1 MKICYRK
8 DIKFI
13 TGVMAAA
20 MTLGGCSSF
29 TRSGDGRTSRHELKE
44 DADIK
49 TEIDLSDVRNT
60 DYDSTVMDK
69 EYRRYCID
77 LFSQTVNDYGGG
89 DNVIISPASV
99 MMALDMVGAGAK
111 GKSLEQITDLF
122 AQGQGPLTQQAY
134 ASALMD
140 RINEAEQVE
149 FTCAN
154 AVWNNRHIL
163 GDKVNMDYVDYIE
176 DTFNAQYNVMD
187 FNKETA
193 DEINKWVDEHTDHM
207 IKDII
212 SDLQPETV
220 MVLVNALCFE
230 AEWSGK
236 YSDKD
241 VYEED
246 FTSADGTVQTGMF
259 LHDESLVYYES
270 DKATGFVKFYK
281 GGDFAFL
288 AILPTDETISANEF
302 AKNFTAEDYEEF
314 INSKSLDYVVISKMP
329 EFETDFNIEMNDT
342 IEGLGADTVFDPDAA
357 DFSGIAGA
365 PGDLYISKII
375 HKTHIEIDRNGTRAA
390 AATAGFLSGSGENQV
405 IPEYRYV
412 ECDRPFVYAIVD
424 VKTMAPVFIGTVN
437 SI

>member
-1 MKICYRK
+1 
-8 DIKFI
+8 
-13 TGVMAAA
+13 
-20 MTLGGCSSF
+20 
-29 TRSGDGRTSRHELKE
+29 
-44 DADIK
+44 
-49 TEIDLSDVRNT
+49 
-60 DYDSTVMDK
+60 
-69 EYRRYCID
+69 
-77 LFSQTVNDYGGG
+77 
-89 DNVIISPASV
+89 

-154 AVWNNRHIL
+154 AVWNNRRIL

-176 DTFNAQYNVMD
+176 DTFNAQYNVTD
-187 FNKETA
+187 FNKKTA

-259 LHDESLVYYES
+259 LHDESIVYYES
-270 DKATGFVKFYK
+270 DKATGFVKSYK

-288 AILPTDETISANEF
+288 AILPTDENISANEF

-314 INSKSLDYVVISKMP
+314 INSRSLDYVVISKMP